1 MTTKQLATLRQQL
14 LLRRRRLVEAHRT
27 TNRDIDQLMEAP
39 KDPEFEEGAQT
50 ALTEFTLHRLTDS
63 QRLEVEAIDTALARM
78 DEGDYG
84 VCSDCGGPIF
94 FERLLA
100 LPFATRCTDCATL
113 EEKRRGLG
121 VIANPGTM

>member
-14 LLRRRRLVEAHRT
+14 LVSRRRLVEAHQT
-27 TNRDIDQLMEAP
+27 TNRDIDQLMDAP
-39 KDPEFEEGAQT
+39 RDPEFEEGAQT

-63 QRLEVEAIDTALARM
+63 QRREVEAIDAALARM

-84 VCSDCGGPIF
+84 VCTDCGGPIY

-100 LPFATRCTDCATL
+100 LPFALRCTDCATM
-113 EEKRRGLG
+113 EEKRRGQG
-121 VIANPGTM
+121 VLANPGTM